1 MKHHRSLL
9 YCGWIVLMAL
19 SLTLAD
25 AADTELRIIELKHR
39 AAEEVLPIVTPMMQ
53 PGSMIGGHGFQ
64 LFVRTPDREF
74 RELERIVA
82 SIDIPRRN
90 FTITIRQSASTQT
103 DERLRRVEATVQ
115 TKVGKRIIVT
125 GNTASATI
133 DTGAGNSQA
142 SVGYETEHRTQSRDR
157 GATQVI
163 RVLDGRR
170 AFLRVGHEIPRVQ
183 PFLVLSH
190 RYAHIAA
197 NVTYEEVT
205 TGFEVLPRMRGNQV
219 EIEITP
225 KLSFHRGHLVE
236 PVSFRQLG
244 TTVIVGLGK
253 WIDLGSAMGNS
264 NEVTRAILAGQT
276 GDTGHG
282 YRVMMKVE

>member
-1 MKHHRSLL
+1 MKRRRLSHCAWILL
-9 YCGWIVLMAL
+9 VAL

-25 AADTELRIIELKHR
+25 AAGTELRIIELKHR
-39 AAEEVLPIVTPMMQ
+39 AAEEVLPIVTPLIQ
-53 PGSMIGGHGFQ
+53 AGSMIGGHGFQ
-64 LFVRTPDREF
+64 LFVRTPDRQF

-82 SIDIPRRN
+82 SIDVPRRN

-115 TKVGKRIIVT
+115 TRVGKRIIVT
-125 GNTASATI
+125 GNTASATV
-133 DTGAGNSQA
+133 DVTDGNSQA
-142 SVGYETEHRTQSRDR
+142 SFGYEIEHRTQSRDR
-157 GATQVI
+157 GTTQVI

-170 AFLRVGHEIPRVQ
+170 AFLRVGHTLPHVQ

-190 RYAHIAA
+190 RHAHVAA
-197 NVTYEEVT
+197 NVTYQEVT

-236 PVSFRQLG
+236 PVSFHQLG

-253 WIDLGSAMGNS
+253 WIDLGSAMGAS
-264 NEVTRAILAGQT
+264 NEVTRAILAG
-276 GDTGHG
+276 DARDAGHG